1 MTTLSEPATVWLDRQ
16 RPVPPPRLR
25 ARMLEALA
33 ATPEVGADGAAPARA
48 RHMAEAAVGIL
59 GRLSA
64 GADASGAR
72 PSSRE
77 RALDLLAADA
87 LLTAACEAAGEV
99 GEDAVLAIA
108 GQYGPHRLARLLDP
122 GDPGDPVDR
131 SEAAEDGGEGKTSD
145 G

>member
-1 MTTLSEPATVWLDRQ
+1 MTTPPEPATVWLDRQ

-25 ARMLEALA
+25 ARMFEALA
-33 ATPEVGADGAAPARA
+33 ATPEACADGAAPARA

-59 GRLSA
+59 DRLTMPQT
-64 GADASGAR
+64 GGDRASG
-72 PSSRE
+72 PD

-108 GQYGPHRLARLLDP
+108 GKYGPHRLARLLAGGDAGESVDP
-122 GDPGDPVDR
+122 SD
-131 SEAAEDGGEGKTSD
+131 AAGAGGGRETADG
-145 G
+145 